1 MRYRLRKQLADFL
14 RKRRGDQTFAEF
26 SRKLGLSSS
35 TLQRMEMMQQNV
47 TIDSLQTLVD
57 RLGAQISDIF
67 PEK

>member
-1 MRYRLRKQLADFL
+1 VRYRLRKQLADFL

>member
-1 MRYRLRKQLADFL
+1 LADFL